1 MGHALPIRNQRREAM
16 LEENVRFIE
25 GKIGRSLKVCE
36 LRKISDAMSWG
47 LMNPIDL
54 ARHIGLGEIAP

>member
-1 MGHALPIRNQRREAM
+1 MMKQ
-16 LEENVRFIE
+16 NVKFIE
-25 GKIGRSLKVCE
+25 AKIGRSLKVCE

>member
-1 MGHALPIRNQRREAM
+1 MEK
-16 LEENVRFIE
+16 NVKFIE
-25 GKIGRSLKVCE
+25 GKIGRSLKMCE
-36 LRKISDAMSWG
+36 LRKIKSAMNWG

>member
-1 MGHALPIRNQRREAM
+1 M
-16 LEENVRFIE
+16 LKQNVKFIE
-25 GKIGRSLKVCE
+25 GRIGRSLKMCE
-36 LRKISDAMSWG
+36 LSEINSAMSWG